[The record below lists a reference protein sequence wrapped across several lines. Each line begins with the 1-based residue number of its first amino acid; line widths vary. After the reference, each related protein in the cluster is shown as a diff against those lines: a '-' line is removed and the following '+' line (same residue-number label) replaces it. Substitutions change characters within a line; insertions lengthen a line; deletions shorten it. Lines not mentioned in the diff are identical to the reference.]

1 MNEGIL
7 GWLLD
12 QAPVIV
18 IMGIVIW
25 WLQKRLIKS
34 EEDKT
39 DLSNAVIKLT
49 TLWEAKANELGNESD
64 EEKQFRK
71 ETLALLNEIRIK
83 LSNKQ

>member
-39 DLSNAVIKLT
+39 ALSNAVIKLT
-49 TLWEAKANELGNESD
+49 TLWESKANELGNESD

-71 ETLALLNEIRIK
+71 EALALLNEIKIK
-83 LSNKQ
+83 LGNK